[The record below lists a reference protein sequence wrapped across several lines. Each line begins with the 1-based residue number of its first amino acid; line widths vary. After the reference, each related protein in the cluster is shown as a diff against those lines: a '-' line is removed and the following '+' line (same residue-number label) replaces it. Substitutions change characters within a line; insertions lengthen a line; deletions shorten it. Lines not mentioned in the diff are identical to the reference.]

1 MATLLHRLGRF
12 SFRRRGLVTALWLV
26 LLAALGTGAATLSG
40 QTSNA
45 FSIPGTESSEALT
58 VLREKM
64 GVGADDAAAQVVFTA
79 PDQATLTGPAQQA
92 AIADTVSALRAAPHV
107 AQVSDPFQSRTVSP
121 DQRTAFASVS
131 YSVPAGDLT
140 DADRQAL
147 YAAGR
152 TAEQADIGVEFGGTA
167 TQQQSAGGAAEA
179 IGIAVAAFILL
190 ITFGSLV
197 AAGLP
202 LLTALLGVGFGMAG
216 IQVATGYFDLS
227 SSTSALATM
236 LGLAVAIDYALFVVS
251 RFRNELADGHEPEQ
265 AAGRAVGT
273 AGSAVVFAGLTVIIA
288 LVALSVTGIPF
299 LTAMGVAAAGTVA
312 VAVAITLSLV
322 PALLGFAGTRILTR
336 DNRRGIGRHRSPGT
350 MPMGGHW
357 ARGVL
362 RRRIPA
368 LLLSLGVAGVMA
380 IPALDLNLA
389 LPDDS
394 TAAADST
401 QRRAYDQLSEGFGAG
416 FNGPLLLV
424 VEDNLGDVGTA
435 AEQSQQIVS
444 RLQDVVMVTP
454 PTINAARD
462 TAMLTVIPRGGPG
475 TQQTKDLVAAI
486 RDHAGEV
493 TASTGADLAVT
504 GTAALNIDV
513 SDKLTAALGPYL
525 AIVVGLAFVLLM
537 VVFRSVLVPLKAT
550 LGFLISVAAAFGALV
565 AVFQWGW
572 LADLFGVESTGPIVS
587 VMPIFLIGVLF
598 GLAMD
603 YEVFLVTRAREEYVH
618 GATPDEAIITG
629 TRHGA
634 RVVTAA
640 ALIMISVFAGF
651 ILTDDTIVKS
661 LGFAL
666 AVGVAVDA
674 FLVRMTIVPAVMSLL
689 GKAAWWLPAWL
700 DRLLPNI
707 DVEGEQL
714 AHRLAAEQA
723 PAEQAAVG
731 QVPAEA
737 GSPRPS
743 PLAAV
748 DEPAA
753 SCECDCGCGA
763 CAGLAEPR
771 RLVAA
776 M

>member
-1 MATLLHRLGRF
+1 MATLLYRLGRF

-26 LLAALGTGAATLSG
+26 LLAGLGFGAATLSG
-40 QTSNA
+40 PTSNA
-45 FSIPGTESSEALT
+45 FSIPGTESTQAIT

-64 GVGADDAAAQVVFTA
+64 GVGADDASAQVVFTA
-79 PDQATLTGPAQQA
+79 AGGARLTDPDQQA
-92 AIADTVSALRAAPHV
+92 AITDAVAALRAAPRV
-107 AQVSDPFQSRTVSP
+107 AQVGDPFQSRTVSP
-121 DQRTAFASVS
+121 DQRTAFASVT
-131 YSVPAGDLT
+131 YSVAPGDLT
-140 DADRQAL
+140 DADRQGL

-152 TAEQADIGVEFGGTA
+152 TAQAAGVGVEFGGTA
-167 TQQQSAGGAAEA
+167 TQQQSEGGASEG

-216 IQVATGYFDLS
+216 IQIATGFFDLS
-227 SSTSALATM
+227 TSTSALATM

-251 RFRNELADGHEPEQ
+251 RFRHELADGHDPEQ
-265 AAGRAVGT
+265 AAGRAAGT

-322 PALLGFAGTRILTR
+322 PALLGFAGPRILTA
-336 DNRRGIGRHRSPGT
+336 DNRKGIGRHRSSAT
-350 MPMGGHW
+350 MPMGGRW

-362 RRRIPA
+362 RHRLPA
-368 LLLSLGVAGVMA
+368 LLLALGVAGVMA
-380 IPALDLNLA
+380 VPALDLNLA

-394 TAAADST
+394 TAAVDST
-401 QRRAYDQLSEGFGAG
+401 QRKAYDQLSSGFGAG

-424 VEDNLGDVGTA
+424 VQDSLGDVSTA
-435 AEQSQQIVS
+435 AEQAQQAVS
-444 RLQDVVMVTP
+444 RLPDVAVVTP
-454 PTINAARD
+454 PTINTARD
-462 TAMLTVIPRGGPG
+462 TAMLTVIPRSGPG
-475 TQQTKDLVAAI
+475 TQATKDLVAAI
-486 RDHAGEV
+486 RDHAPAV
-493 TASTGADLAVT
+493 AASTGADLSVT
-504 GTAALNIDV
+504 GATAVNIDV
-513 SDKLTAALGPYL
+513 SDKLTAALIPYL

-537 VVFRSVLVPLKAT
+537 LVFRSVLVPLKAT
-550 LGFLISVAAAFGALV
+550 VGFLISVAAAFGALV

-572 LADLFGVESTGPIVS
+572 LADLFGIESTGPIVS

-603 YEVFLVTRAREEYVH
+603 YEVFLVTRTREEYVH
-618 GATPDEAIITG
+618 GATPDEAIVTG

-674 FLVRMTIVPAVMSLL
+674 FLVRMTIVPAVLSLL
-689 GKAAWWLPAWL
+689 GRAAWWLPGWI
-700 DRLLPNI
+700 DRILPDV

-714 AHRLAAEQA
+714 TRRLAAERPPAAAAPPERQTAAA
-723 PAEQAAVG
+723 PAEAPAVAAA
-731 QVPAEA
+731 PYA
-737 GSPRPS
+737 
-743 PLAAV
+743 
-748 DEPAA
+748 EPAV
-753 SCECDCGCGA
+753 ER
-763 CAGLAEPR
+763 E
-771 RLVAA
+771 LVAV
-776 M
+776 